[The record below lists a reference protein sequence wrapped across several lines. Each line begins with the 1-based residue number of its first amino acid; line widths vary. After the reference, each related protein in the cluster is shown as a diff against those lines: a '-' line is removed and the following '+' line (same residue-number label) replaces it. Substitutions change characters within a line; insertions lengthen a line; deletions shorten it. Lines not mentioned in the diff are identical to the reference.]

1 MNNREARETIEN
13 LCTVD
18 EVSIVETDIEALR
31 MSIKALEQT
40 EWIPV
45 TERLP
50 EENGMYLVT
59 RKANYP
65 QKCRG
70 KMYQAVTYA
79 YYNTLFKT
87 WNTNGYPNVVAW
99 RPLPEP
105 YKGDTE

>member
-1 MNNREARETIEN
+1 
-13 LCTVD
+13 
-18 EVSIVETDIEALR
+18 
-31 MSIKALEQT
+31 MS

-45 TERLP
+45 TEKLP
-50 EENGMYLVT
+50 EESGMYLVT
-59 RKANYP
+59 RRANYP

-99 RPLPEP
+99 RQMPEP
-105 YKGDTE
+105 YKENEE